1 MPPSPLDQAPPLPPP
16 TETEA
21 AALGWF
27 SRCRQ
32 GLSAEQEAEFENW
45 LAADPR
51 HAALFN
57 EFDGTWELLGR
68 VGESTPMVVPNAPSS
83 PERRPFVQL
92 GIAVAAAVALVFT
105 YFSWWRPAHY
115 SGEISTAVGAI
126 RTLHLPDGSVVVI
139 NTDSTVV
146 TAFTPKERRITLKHG
161 EAHFAVAKNAER
173 PFIVEARGIA
183 IRAVGTAFKVHLED
197 KAVEVLVTE
206 GKVRVDDAISGKSLL
221 ARQPAVY
228 SESLPPLGPPV
239 LASGH
244 KVVVALPAPV
254 ITVESRLAE
263 VAATKVSREEIQR
276 ELAWQDRRLDFE
288 LAALS
293 EIVAEFNRYNR
304 HKLVI
309 GDADLAQKR
318 FGGSFKSDDPAGFV
332 RMLQESFG
340 LVVEESEAATV
351 LRTGP

>member
-1 MPPSPLDQAPPLPPP
+1 M
-16 TETEA
+16 EEA
-21 AALGWF
+21 ALAWF

-32 GLSAEQEAEFENW
+32 GLSAEQETEFQNW
-45 LAADPR
+45 LAADRR

-68 VGESTPMVVPNAPSS
+68 VGESTPMVVPDAPSAL
-83 PERRPFVQL
+83 ERRPLLQWGVS
-92 GIAVAAAVALVFT
+92 VAAAAALVFT

-115 SGEISTAVGAI
+115 SGEITTAVGAL
-126 RTLHLPDGSVVVI
+126 RTLRLPDGSVVAV
-139 NTDSTVV
+139 NSNSTV
-146 TAFTPKERRITLKHG
+146 TAAFSPKERRITLKHG
-161 EAHFAVAKNAER
+161 EAHFAVARNAER
-173 PFIVEARGIA
+173 PFIVEARGVA
-183 IRAVGTAFKVHLED
+183 IRAVGTAFKVHLQD

-221 ARQPAVY
+221 ARPANLNN
-228 SESLPPLGPPV
+228 ESLPALGLPV

-254 ITVESRLAE
+254 STVESRLAA

-276 ELAWQDRRLDFE
+276 ELAWQERRLDFE

-318 FGGSFKSDDPAGFV
+318 FGGSFKADDPAGFV

-340 LVVEESEAATV
+340 LKVEESEAATV